1 MQTPKSWDILPA
13 FSMGNF
19 FQSRQIWPRSKIY
32 APLDTDRREIRLA
45 SIVPGRWSED
55 VYCELKVVSLDE
67 TPTYEALSYTWG
79 DPLDKTPIF
88 LNGLT
93 FLVTKNLHWA
103 LRRLRHCD
111 ETRYIWIDAL
121 CINQSNKPEKTRQI
135 ELMKDIYSGAHEV
148 QVYFGESG
156 VLDTISSEEQSTWTD
171 PPRSYWFGDDR
182 DRPILNDFG
191 NFQTMTDNQLSRLS
205 PNARL
210 RQAISSAY
218 TILILLARGRCL
230 DNFFL
235 ERTNPQVWAETLAV
249 LHQLASSPWWRRVWV
264 VEEVILCRSATTI
277 YGEVVAPLDSVERGG
292 SMIPIHI
299 ERCCRDFYQGLSG
312 DLQSH
317 LLAISQHTAALEG
330 LRHEW
335 EMYAD
340 KEAQRL
346 QRFLGMTRTRGA
358 YDARDKIYSIL
369 GLTRDCSERLSIL
382 PDYSI
387 PVSQVYA
394 QTAFKIICHTNSLE
408 ILLTTEKKKTDS
420 EIPTWCPDWSCSS
433 HGEENDLWVHS
444 RSWKFNAGPINGTV
458 ASLCHGRVL
467 AVEGVHIDI
476 VSKTTFALSQDAP
489 LGPRLDEFAEMV
501 GHDSEPQAHYVTGGT
516 VKQAFC
522 RTMLNEA
529 LETEPNRYERLTE
542 DDDIFFSLWCTRT
555 RDGSGLR
562 LNPDDFP
569 GLDPVAQREAISII
583 QARLRLISRSFWLP
597 NDNRTFFITDGGYM
611 GFGPPD
617 MRQGDLVTILLGS
630 KMPFILRHAPVSE
643 ATDDRTYYTVV
654 GYSYLY
660 GVMNGEA
667 VEGNVKGPRPP
678 SKKLVETF
686 QLRIK
691 ILEDRLVALG
701 QSIPAA
707 VTESAQNDG
716 AAGDAPNMEEDQ
728 ADKTEA
734 WLQQITEK
742 TGSLAIDDDGELRYF
757 SSVSNFKLVQ
767 KVASNIAERGKP
779 EVRLSQVVTLPLE
792 LQEHLLELYF
802 CWQNPWVYIVEKTV
816 FMRDFYDDIATEHCT
831 PLLLWAIYSVAARYS
846 DRTCLRTDPDDPST
860 AGVEFAVHAKDL
872 LRHECE
878 ITTISAVQAAALLSI
893 QCMAENKEPAG
904 WLYIGMM
911 FLSGPKH
918 FY

>member
-171 PPRSYWFGDDR
+171 PPRSYWFGDNR

-191 NFQTMTDNQLSRLS
+191 NFQTMTDKQLSRLS
-205 PNARL
+205 PTTRL

-249 LHQLASSPWWRRVWV
+249 LHHLASSPWWKRVWV

-369 GLTRDCSERLSIL
+369 GLTRDCSEQLSIL

-489 LGPRLDEFAEMV
+489 LGPRLDEFAEML

-654 GYSYLY
+654 GYSYL
-660 GVMNGEA
+660 
-667 VEGNVKGPRPP
+667 PP

-707 VTESAQNDG
+707 VRRRAKYG
-716 AAGDAPNMEEDQ
+716 G
-728 ADKTEA
+728 
-734 WLQQITEK
+734 
-742 TGSLAIDDDGELRYF
+742 R
-757 SSVSNFKLVQ
+757 SS
-767 KVASNIAERGKP
+767 G
-779 EVRLSQVVTLPLE
+779 
-792 LQEHLLELYF
+792 
-802 CWQNPWVYIVEKTV
+802 
-816 FMRDFYDDIATEHCT
+816 
-831 PLLLWAIYSVAARYS
+831 
-846 DRTCLRTDPDDPST
+846 
-860 AGVEFAVHAKDL
+860 
-872 LRHECE
+872 
-878 ITTISAVQAAALLSI
+878 
-893 QCMAENKEPAG
+893 
-904 WLYIGMM
+904 
-911 FLSGPKH
+911 
-918 FY
+918 